1 MGDVVYSARRLV
13 ASNLNWFD
21 ETRRTIGEGS
31 GKERGININRE
42 VFRYWLPDRRPDNE
56 DAVEITTRFLNGV
69 LNREDEILTVG
80 RQIRLQ
86 GNKKNWRMVGDR
98 VMGELYDVREGD
110 LMIMAFDRSTS
121 ILSFIVLKGE
131 SQPGRP
137 VASPEQAAH
146 ANVLAVL
153 GPDTRSMWIIPV
165 AKAAEVIEI
174 ARTVYENAGELLMQY
189 KSMAETWRGDLSS
202 SGYAVV
208 QAVDERL
215 LLALFA
221 KRFLILTG
229 LSGSGKTL
237 LARSF
242 LRWCAATPEQFSIV
256 AVGANWTSNEHV
268 LGYADALDENRY
280 VRTKVLDVLMRA
292 ADNPERPHFVIL
304 DEMNLSHVE
313 RYFADFLSA
322 IESPEEP
329 IHLHGGSKLRDN
341 VPGQLPNLP
350 PNLFVIGTVNVDET
364 TYMFSPKVLDRANV
378 IEFRTS
384 LEAMRS
390 YLEAKTSATSSI
402 ESRGSGFGPVLIE
415 AQQKKVSSS
424 DLPEAIQKPAMEE
437 ILFLFDILAEEE
449 LEFGFRSAHEIA
461 RYFWFA
467 FESRQPTTDATR
479 HEVLATALDHQVLQK
494 ILPRIHGARKRVE
507 PLLLKL
513 RSYCQEV
520 HEWEAEGIKNRVGLR
535 DAVGAAKSFTQVAA
549 AEDAGVPPFLP
560 LSHRK
565 IERMLTKLK
574 STGFVSFAEG

>member
-1 MGDVVYSARRLV
+1 MNDVVYSARKL
-13 ASNLNWFD
+13 APSNLGWFNR
-21 ETRRTIGEGS
+21 TRQTLGEAS
-31 GKERGININRE
+31 GKERAININRD
-42 VFRYWLPDRRPDNE
+42 VFADWFPDRDPANE
-56 DAVEITTRFLNGV
+56 DPIEINTRFLDGAPGHAH
-69 LNREDEILTVG
+69 EIRTV
-80 RQIRLQ
+80 RRTIRLQ
-86 GNKKNWRMVGDR
+86 GGGKNWRLAGDA
-98 VMGELYDVREGD
+98 VPGELYDVREHD
-110 LMIMAFDRSTS
+110 LLLMAFDRSTS
-121 ILSFIVLKGE
+121 TLSFIVLKRDNQ
-131 SQPGRP
+131 SSRP
-137 VASPEQAAH
+137 VAPLEQAAYSH
-146 ANVLAVL
+146 VSAIL
-153 GPDTRSMWIIPV
+153 GPDNRSMWIIP
-165 AKAAEVIEI
+165 AEKAGKII
-174 ARTVYENAGELLMQY
+174 DITKTVYDNAGDVLMQY
-189 KSMAETWRGDLSS
+189 KSMAESWRSDLSS

-208 QAVDERL
+208 QSVDERL

-242 LRWCAATPEQFSIV
+242 LRWCAAKPEQYSVV

-268 LGYADALDENRY
+268 LGYADALNENRY

-292 ADNPERPHFVIL
+292 ADNPEQPHFVIL

-322 IESPEEP
+322 IESPQEP
-329 IHLHGGSKLRDN
+329 IHLHGDTKPREG

-384 LEAMRS
+384 VEAMQS
-390 YLEAKTSATSSI
+390 YLGATTSASSSI
-402 ESRGSGFGPVLIE
+402 ENKGSGFGTVLVE
-415 AQQKKVSSS
+415 AQQKKVSPA
-424 DLPEAIQKPAMEE
+424 DLPEAIRKPAMEE
-437 ILFLFDILAEEE
+437 ILLLFNLLAEEE

-467 FESRQPTTDATR
+467 FEARQPATDAAR

-513 RSYCQEV
+513 RSYCQEA
-520 HEWEAEGIKNRVGLR
+520 HEWELAGIKNLVGLN
-535 DAVGAAKSFTQVAA
+535 AAIAAAKNVAQTAA
-549 AEDAGVPPFLP
+549 AEDVTATPFLP

>member
-1 MGDVVYSARRLV
+1 MSDVVYSARKL
-13 ASNLNWFD
+13 APSNLNWFD
-21 ETRRTIGEGS
+21 QTRRTIGEGA
-31 GKERGININRE
+31 GNERGININRD
-42 VFRYWLPDRRPDNE
+42 VFKDWFPDRAPDE
-56 DAVEITTRFLNGV
+56 IQPVEITTRFLNGV
-69 LNREDEILTVG
+69 SSRENEILSVG
-80 RQIRLQ
+80 RSIRLQ
-86 GNKKNWRMVGDR
+86 GGGRNWRMVGNR
-98 VMGELYDVREGD
+98 IMGELYDVREGD

-121 ILSFIVLKGE
+121 TMSFIVLKGE

-137 VASPEQAAH
+137 VASSEQAAY
-146 ANVLAVL
+146 ANALAVL
-153 GPDTRSMWIIPV
+153 GPDTRSMWVIQ
-165 AKAAEVIEI
+165 ATKAAEVIAI
-174 ARTVYENAGELLMQY
+174 AKTVYENAGELLMQY

-208 QAVDERL
+208 QNVDERL

-242 LRWCAATPEQFSIV
+242 LRWCAAKPEQYSVV
-256 AVGANWTSNEHV
+256 AVGANWTSSEHV

-280 VRTKVLDVLMRA
+280 VRTKMLDILIRA
-292 ADNPERPHFVIL
+292 DADPGRPYFVIL

-329 IHLHGGSKLRDN
+329 IHLHGGSKPRDG
-341 VPGQLPNLP
+341 VPSHLPNLP
-350 PNLFVIGTVNVDET
+350 QNLFVVGTVNVDET

-384 LEAMRS
+384 VDAMQS
-390 YLEAKTSATSSI
+390 YLDSKTSSTSSI
-402 ESRGSGFGPVLIE
+402 ENRGSGFGPVLIE
-415 AQQKKVSSS
+415 AQQKKLSPS
-424 DLPEAIQKPAMEE
+424 DLPEAIQKPAIEE
-437 ILFLFDILAEEE
+437 ILLLFSMLAEEE
-449 LEFGFRSAHEIA
+449 LEFGFRTAQEIA
-461 RYFWFA
+461 RYLWFS
-467 FESRQPTTDATR
+467 FETRQPSTDDMR
-479 HEVLATALDHQVLQK
+479 HEVLAMALDHQVLQK

-513 RSYCQEV
+513 RSYCQEA
-520 HEWEAEGIKNRVGLR
+520 HEWNVEGIKNRVGLT
-535 DAVGAAKSFTQVAA
+535 DAVAAAKSLAQA
-549 AEDAGVPPFLP
+549 AEDAAVTPFLP

-565 IERMLTKLK
+565 IERMLTKLR

>member
-1 MGDVVYSARRLV
+1 MSDVVYAARKL
-13 ASNLNWFD
+13 APSNLGWFYRTR
-21 ETRRTIGEGS
+21 ETLGEAS
-31 GKERGININRE
+31 GKERAININRD
-42 VFRYWLPDRRPDNE
+42 VFADWFPDRDPDS
-56 DAVEITTRFLNGV
+56 DDPLEINTRFLDGAPGDA
-69 LNREDEILTVG
+69 REIRTVP
-80 RQIRLQ
+80 RTIRLQ
-86 GNKKNWRMVGDR
+86 GGGKNWRLAGDAIP
-98 VMGELYDVREGD
+98 GELYDVREND
-110 LMIMAFDRSTS
+110 LLLMAFDRPTST
-121 ILSFIVLKGE
+121 LSFIVLKGE
-131 SQPGRP
+131 STPSRP
-137 VASPEQAAH
+137 VSSAEQTAYSRTMS
-146 ANVLAVL
+146 VL
-153 GPDTRSMWIIPV
+153 GPDTRSMWIVPTERAGKIIDIV
-165 AKAAEVIEI
+165 K
-174 ARTVYENAGELLMQY
+174 TVYSNAGDVLMQY
-189 KSMAETWRGDLSS
+189 KSMAESWSSDLSS

-208 QAVDERL
+208 QDVDARL

-242 LRWCAATPEQFSIV
+242 LRWCAEKSEQYAVV

-268 LGYADALDENRY
+268 LGYADALNASRY

-292 ADNPERPHFVIL
+292 ADDPSQPYFVIL

-322 IESPEEP
+322 IESPQEP
-329 IHLHGGSKLRDN
+329 IYLHGDTTPRNG
-341 VPGQLPNLP
+341 VPGELAKLPS
-350 PNLFVIGTVNVDET
+350 NLFVIGTVNVDET

-384 LEAMRS
+384 VDAMETFLS
-390 YLEAKTSATSSI
+390 GEKSGASSLD
-402 ESRGSGFGPVLIE
+402 SKGSGFGNVLVE
-415 AQQKKVSSS
+415 AHQQNISPA
-424 DLPEAIQKPAMEE
+424 DLPEAVHNPAAKE
-437 ILFLFDILAEEE
+437 ILLLFNLLAEEE

-467 FESRQPTTDATR
+467 FEAGQPATDAAR
-479 HEVLATALDHQVLQK
+479 YQILAKALDHQVLQK

-513 RSYCQEV
+513 RAYCQEV
-520 HEWEAEGIKNRVGLR
+520 HDWEPAGIKNLTALNTAIAGSR
-535 DAVGAAKSFTQVAA
+535 GAAQLAA
-549 AEDAGVPPFLP
+549 TEDLSVSPFLP

>member
-1 MGDVVYSARRLV
+1 MSDVVYAARKLA
-13 ASNLNWFD
+13 ASNLGWFNR
-21 ETRRTIGEGS
+21 TRQTLGEAAGR
-31 GKERGININRE
+31 ERAININRD
-42 VFRYWLPDRRPDNE
+42 VLADWFPDRNLDSADPI
-56 DAVEITTRFLNGV
+56 EISTRFLDGSQGSAH
-69 LNREDEILTVG
+69 EIRTV
-80 RQIRLQ
+80 RRTIRLQ
-86 GNKKNWRMVGDR
+86 GGGKNWRLAGDAIP
-98 VMGELYDVREGD
+98 GELYDVREND
-110 LMIMAFDRSTS
+110 LLIMAFDRPTST
-121 ILSFIVLKGE
+121 LSFIVLKKDN
-131 SQPGRP
+131 QPTRP
-137 VASPEQAAH
+137 VAPIEQAAY
-146 ANVLAVL
+146 ASVSAEL
-153 GPDTRSMWIIPV
+153 GPDNRSMWIVP
-165 AKAAEVIEI
+165 AGKAGKIIEI
-174 ARTVYENAGELLMQY
+174 AKAVYDNAGDVLMQY
-189 KSMAETWRGDLSS
+189 KSMAESWRSDLSS

-208 QAVDERL
+208 QNVDDRL

-242 LRWCAATPEQFSIV
+242 LRWCSAQPDQYAVV

-280 VRTKVLDVLMRA
+280 VRTKVLNVLLRA
-292 ADNPERPHFVIL
+292 ANNPEQPYFVIL

-322 IESPEEP
+322 IESPNEP
-329 IHLHGGSKLRDN
+329 IHLHGDTLPRGG
-341 VPGQLPNLP
+341 VPSQLPSMP

-384 LEAMRS
+384 PEAMETFLTLS
-390 YLEAKTSATSSI
+390 KPPATPVDQK
-402 ESRGSGFGPVLIE
+402 GSGFGNVLVEAHQKNISPV
-415 AQQKKVSSS
+415 
-424 DLPEAIQKPAMEE
+424 DLPGAVRNPAAGE
-437 ILFLFDILAEEE
+437 ILLLFNLLTEEE
-449 LEFGFRSAHEIA
+449 LEFGFRSADEMV

-467 FESRQPTTDATR
+467 FEATQPATDAER
-479 HEVLATALDHQVLQK
+479 HDVLATALDHQVLQK

-513 RSYCQEV
+513 RSYCQEA
-520 HEWEAEGIKNRVGLR
+520 HEWEVAGIKNLT
-535 DAVGAAKSFTQVAA
+535 DLNAAIADSKGVAQTTV
-549 AEDAGVPPFLP
+549 AEDVTATPFLP